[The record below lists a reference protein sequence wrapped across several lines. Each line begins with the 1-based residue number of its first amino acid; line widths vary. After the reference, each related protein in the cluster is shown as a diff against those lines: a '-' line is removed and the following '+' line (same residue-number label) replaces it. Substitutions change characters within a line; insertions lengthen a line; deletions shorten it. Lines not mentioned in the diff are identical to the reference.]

1 MGIPQMNYLRANISF
16 RCDHNTRAQK
26 PCQIPMKFV
35 KFYISNYTLP
45 CENHDNHG
53 N

>member
-16 RCDHNTRAQK
+16 RCDHNIRGQK
-26 PCQIPMKFV
+26 PMKFV
-35 KFYISNYTLP
+35 NFYIFNYAFP
-45 CENHDNHG
+45 CENHENHG